1 MWDRH
6 PELKPTVATCW
17 QTVVATTVGDVN
29 RKLGALSDELGK
41 WGVDT
46 LGNVKKE
53 IKKLKNEL
61 DRLRNLPGRVGPS
74 LLEIN
79 VNDKLVELYH
89 REEIMWRQRS
99 RVQWLSEG
107 DKNSKYFHQRASMRR
122 RKNIVRTLTR
132 QDGQAIDDRV
142 EMQNMVDD
150 FYKNLYTSKG
160 VQGMDHVLNH
170 VPRKVTP
177 AMNGILTAEFEP
189 EEVKKALF

>member
-1 MWDRH
+1 MF
-6 PELKPTVATCW
+6 
-17 QTVVATTVGDVN
+17 
-29 RKLGALSDELGK
+29 
-41 WGVDT
+41 
-46 LGNVKKE
+46 GNVKKE

-61 DRLRNLPGRVGPS
+61 DRLRNLPGHVGPS

-132 QDGQAIDDRV
+132 QDGQATDDRV

-150 FYKNLYTSKG
+150 FYKKNSTHPRGYKG
-160 VQGMDHVLNH
+160 WTM
-170 VPRKVTP
+170 
-177 AMNGILTAEFEP
+177 F
-189 EEVKKALF
+189 

>member
-1 MWDRH
+1 M
-6 PELKPTVATCW
+6 L
-17 QTVVATTVGDVN
+17 
-29 RKLGALSDELGK
+29 
-41 WGVDT
+41 
-46 LGNVKKE
+46 
-53 IKKLKNEL
+53 
-61 DRLRNLPGRVGPS
+61 VGPS

-132 QDGQAIDDRV
+132 QDGQATDDRV

-150 FYKNLYTSKG
+150 FYKKTLHIRGGTRNGPCSK
-160 VQGMDHVLNH
+160 
-170 VPRKVTP
+170 PCP
-177 AMNGILTAEFEP
+177 
-189 EEVKKALF
+189 

>member
-1 MWDRH
+1 M
-6 PELKPTVATCW
+6 L
-17 QTVVATTVGDVN
+17 
-29 RKLGALSDELGK
+29 
-41 WGVDT
+41 
-46 LGNVKKE
+46 
-53 IKKLKNEL
+53 
-61 DRLRNLPGRVGPS
+61 VGPS

-132 QDGQAIDDRV
+132 QDGQATDDRV

-150 FYKNLYTSKG
+150 FYKNLYTSEG

-189 EEVKKALF
+189 EEVKNALF